1 MGLMNK
7 IIGAA
12 GILGGLII
20 LILQKELVLP
30 IALIILGIVFI
41 IFNHSEDE
49 YEKRTDEKDNHHDN

>member
-1 MGLMNK
+1 MNK

>member
-49 YEKRTDEKDNHHDN
+49 YEKRTDEKYNHHDN